1 MADAPRTSSL
11 AGGIF
16 ARESTSAVQPAIPR
30 WIGHHRVDRRPVTRA
45 GLIVNPRAGKG
56 SGKGLAL
63 AGKLQGD
70 PTVTVRVLEHFE
82 QLSSIIDDMA
92 REEVSDL
99 FISSG
104 DGTIQEI
111 LTQIGERRPFRQ
123 APRISLLPHGTTN
136 LTAADLGFRRHSIEA
151 QAQFMKRLAPAD
163 LRARHTIRCANPGDG
178 KARHGMFV
186 GTGAVAT
193 GTLFCQQAFNARG
206 VKGQW
211 ATFGTLASAVA
222 KAVFTAPD
230 PHDQNRLD
238 RAYDITVEANGRRYA
253 EGHQLLQMSTTL
265 DKLVLN
271 TKPFWGGK
279 TGPIRTSIFPYPVP
293 SVLRWLLP
301 VMYGSETRTPPPK
314 SVSFCSDELRIA
326 SNVMFVIDG
335 EFFDP
340 PKDGPLKL
348 EAGPVHTF
356 VCG

>member
-1 MADAPRTSSL
+1 
-11 AGGIF
+11 
-16 ARESTSAVQPAIPR
+16 
-30 WIGHHRVDRRPVTRA
+30 
-45 GLIVNPRAGKG
+45 
-56 SGKGLAL
+56 
-63 AGKLQGD
+63 
-70 PTVTVRVLEHFE
+70 
-82 QLSSIIDDMA
+82 
-92 REEVSDL
+92 
-99 FISSG
+99 
-104 DGTIQEI
+104 
-111 LTQIGERRPFRQ
+111 
-123 APRISLLPHGTTN
+123 
-136 LTAADLGFRRHSIEA
+136 
-151 QAQFMKRLAPAD
+151 
-163 LRARHTIRCANPGDG
+163 
-178 KARHGMFV
+178 MFV

-293 SVLRWLLP
+293 SVMRWLLP
-301 VMYGSETRTPPPK
+301 VMYGGETRTPPPK
-314 SVSFCSDELRIA
+314 SVSFCSDDLRVS

-348 EAGPVHTF
+348 EAGPVYTF